1 MSWDRSGR
9 ALQVLCEILAF
20 MLMEREAIERSE
32 QRGDMSRFA
41 LSRTALAP
49 TLNKLQE
56 AKDRGGDSGRQMP

>member
-32 QRGDMSRFA
+32 QRGDVSRFA
-41 LSRTALAP
+41 FSSTALAP
-49 TLNKLQE
+49 ILNKLQE
-56 AKDRGGDSGRQMP
+56 GKDRSRGSGRQMP